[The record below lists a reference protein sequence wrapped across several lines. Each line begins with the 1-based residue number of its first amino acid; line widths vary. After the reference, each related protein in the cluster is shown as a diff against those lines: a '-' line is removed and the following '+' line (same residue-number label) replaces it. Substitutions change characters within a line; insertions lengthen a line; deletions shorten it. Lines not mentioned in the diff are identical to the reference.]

1 VQNVVNFIC
10 LRIQTE
16 LDKYELT
23 GTVPHDL
30 LEGAWNLDDL
40 ESCKLHLSDH
50 HAALAQRLITSYA
63 TYLECNLSELK
74 SALRTEYANTVDN
87 METARSEFMF
97 PTVLGKYRADINP
110 VRALYYDTR
119 EMFSRYNPE
128 DPRHAWLFDT
138 ITDRDFSNRLLDAL
152 AKDIRRLE
160 KIITRY
166 YWPFTKYSDSIPL
179 ELFHARQTMKDFR
192 FYFNFFTSAQL
203 WSPDE

>member
-1 VQNVVNFIC
+1 VKNVVNFIC

-40 ESCKLHLSDH
+40 ESCMSHLSDH
-50 HAALAQRLITSYA
+50 HAALGRQLITSYA
-63 TYLECNLSELK
+63 TYLESNLSELK
-74 SALRTEYANTVDN
+74 LALRAEYASTVNT
-87 METARSEFMF
+87 METARSDFMF
-97 PTVLGKYRADINP
+97 PTVLGRYRADINP
-110 VRALYYDTR
+110 VKALYYDTR
-119 EMFSRYNPE
+119 EMFRRYNPE
-128 DPRHAWLFDT
+128 DHRHAWLFDT
-138 ITDRDFSNRLLDAL
+138 ITDREFNNRLLDAL

-179 ELFHARQTMKDFR
+179 ELFHARQTQRMPC
-192 FYFNFFTSAQL
+192 FTNQ
-203 WSPDE
+203 PV